1 MHLLPES
8 INCLFS
14 QVLELVADMP
24 DPTQL
29 VKSTVEDQG
38 TRAFPDCNTPEE
50 DLSAL
55 RVNTSENELLSDI
68 FGLDLRREGGQY
80 KLTPHDPKASLTE
93 LLTSPI
99 PAPGASTATFAGLQN
114 KNQVSLILIFFELP
128 SGHQKQDQFTVLMV
142 QLLV

>member
-29 VKSTVEDQG
+29 VKSTVEDQD
-38 TRAFPDCNTPEE
+38 TRAFPDCNTLEE

-114 KNQVSLILIFFELP
+114 KNQVSWILIFFELP
-128 SGHQKQDQFTVLMV
+128 SDHQKQDQFTVLMV

>member
-1 MHLLPES
+1 MRLLPES

-14 QVLELVADMP
+14 QVLELVANMP

-29 VKSTVEDQG
+29 VKSAVEDQN
-38 TRAFPDCNTPEE
+38 TRAFPDCNTLGE
-50 DLSAL
+50 DLPSL

-99 PAPGASTATFAGLQN
+99 PAPGASTATSAGLQH
-114 KNQVSLILIFFELP
+114 KNQVSLILIFFELK

-142 QLLV
+142 